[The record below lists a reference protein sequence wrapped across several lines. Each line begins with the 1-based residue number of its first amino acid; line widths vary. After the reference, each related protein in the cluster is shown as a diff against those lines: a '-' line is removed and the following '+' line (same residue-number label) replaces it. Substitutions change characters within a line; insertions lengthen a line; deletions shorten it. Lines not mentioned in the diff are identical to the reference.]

1 MEQVTIV
8 LTVYNK
14 APWLDRTFN
23 ALMNQTYK
31 NIEILV
37 IDNASTDDS
46 PVIIKRY
53 AEMDNR
59 IRVIRIDKNIGP
71 SNGFAT
77 GYRNATGYY
86 VGSID
91 ADDIIELNYVEA
103 LYHAIDDE
111 KADMAMCVNDRVW
124 DDGYSDHKPWPK
136 DNKNIVDG
144 ESAKYLPLQ
153 LLDEL
158 NTKYFGFYFPELGV
172 EWGKLYRTDLLREYN
187 LEYDKDLWIW
197 CDHVFNLEV
206 VKHVN
211 KLVYIKD
218 TTYHFYQDNESV
230 TRLKG
235 YSTRLMEHSEAAL
248 TKMYDAS
255 KDIELDEIEAALNVF
270 RYRLLWNA
278 YYYAITYWPGTI
290 KFKDVIGVLNH
301 MNSHQEIQ
309 KLYNSTE
316 LQLLDDKKIK
326 YLRMFRDKKH
336 ILALSLYLNARRIT
350 ANILRRIGIKK
361 TR

>member
-1 MEQVTIV
+1 MKKVTIA

-14 APWLDRTFN
+14 APWLDRTFH

-46 PVIIKRY
+46 PAIIKKY
-53 AEMDNR
+53 AEQDSR
-59 IRVIRIDKNIGP
+59 IRVIRIEKNIGP

-111 KADMAMCVNDRVW
+111 QADMAMCINDRVW
-124 DDGYSDHKPWPK
+124 DDGYSDHKPWPEK
-136 DNKNIVDG
+136 NKNVVEGDDV
-144 ESAKYLPLQ
+144 KKLPLQ
-153 LLDEL
+153 LLDEWS
-158 NTKYFGFYFPELGV
+158 TDYYGYHFTELGV
-172 EWGKLYRTDLLREYN
+172 EWGKLYRTELLREHN
-187 LEYDKDLWIW
+187 IEYDKDLWIW
-197 CDHVFNLEV
+197 CDHVFNLHV
-206 VKHVN
+206 LQHVKKV
-211 KLVYIKD
+211 VYIKD
-218 TTYHFYQDNESV
+218 TCYHFYQDNESV

-235 YSTRLMEHSEAAL
+235 YSTRLMDHSEKAL
-248 TKMYDAS
+248 SKMYEAS
-255 KDIELDEIEAALNVF
+255 KDLTTDGLEAALNCF

-278 YYYAITYWPGTI
+278 YYFAITYFPGTV
-290 KFKDVIGVLNH
+290 KYKDIIGVLDR
-301 MNSHQEIQ
+301 MGSHPEIQ

-316 LQLLDDKKIK
+316 LQCLDNQQRRRVA
-326 YLRMFRDKKH
+326 LFRDKKN
-336 ILALSLYLNARRIT
+336 IFALSLYLNARRIA
-350 ANILRRIGIKK
+350 ANILRKVGLKK
-361 TR
+361 SR

>member
-1 MEQVTIV
+1 MKKVTIA

-14 APWLDRTFN
+14 APYLDRTFN
-23 ALMNQTYK
+23 SLINQTYK

-46 PVIIKRY
+46 PSIIKKY
-53 AEMDNR
+53 ADLDSR

-91 ADDIIELNYVEA
+91 ADDIIELNYVDA

-111 KADMAMCVNDRVW
+111 QADMSMCINDRVW
-124 DDGYSDHKPWPK
+124 DNGYSDHKPWPK
-136 DNKNIVDG
+136 EMKNVVEGD
-144 ESAKYLPLQ
+144 SVKYLPLQ

-158 NTKYFGFYFPELGV
+158 NTTYYGFNFPELGV
-172 EWGKLYRTDLLREYN
+172 EWGKLYRTDLLRKYN
-187 LEYDKDLWIW
+187 LEYDKDIWIW
-197 CDHVFNLEV
+197 CDHVFNIEV
-206 VKHVN
+206 LKHVK
-211 KLVYIKD
+211 KLVYIKN

-235 YSTRLMEHSEAAL
+235 YSTRLMDHSEIAL

-255 KDIELDEIEAALNVF
+255 NDIKIDGLEAALNVF
-270 RYRLLWNA
+270 RFRLLWNA
-278 YYYAITYWPGTI
+278 YYYAITYWPGTV
-290 KFKDVIGVLNH
+290 KYKEVIGVLER
-301 MNSHQEIQ
+301 MGSHPEI
-309 KLYNSTE
+309 KRLYKSTE
-316 LQLLDDKKIK
+316 LQLLDDKKK
-326 YLRMFRDKKH
+326 SYLTKFKEKKVFG
-336 ILALSLYLNARRIT
+336 LTAYLK
-350 ANILRRIGIKK
+350 LRQIAAYCLKK
-361 TR
+361 LGLKKEY